1 MKFSEKWLR
10 EWVDPK
16 LDTAG
21 LTELLTMAGLEVD
34 GVVPAA
40 PGFSSVVVGTIVSA
54 EPHPDADKLQVCQV
68 DTGEGE
74 ARQIVC
80 GAANAR
86 AGLRVAVALPGAR
99 LPDGMKIRDARLRGV
114 ASSGMICSAVELGL
128 ADSDEGILELSA
140 DAPVGEDLRSWLALD
155 DSVIE
160 IDLTPNR
167 GDCLGVLGVAREVS
181 ALADCPLQMPEPPKV
196 AAVIDETREVVI
208 EASSACPHYAGRVIR
223 DLDPAAQTP
232 VWMAERLRRSGVRSM
247 GPLVD
252 VTNYVMLELGQPMHA
267 FDLEQLKGPL
277 RVRLAGKEEAL
288 ELLDGESVSP
298 ATDTL
303 MIADDSGPLALAGIM
318 GGAASA
324 VTPGETTSV
333 FLESALFTPA
343 AVAGQARRYGRHTDS
358 SHRFE
363 RGVDPQLQVHAI
375 ERATELL
382 LAIAGGQP
390 GPVISAGEPPAAA
403 EPIRLRPQRVRRLLG
418 FEVPA
423 KDIQEGLQR
432 LHMQCEARDDAL
444 LVTPPSFRYDIG
456 LEADLI
462 EEVARLHGYNNLP
475 AAQTSGLLQVLPQS
489 ESRTSHGRLRE
500 VLVQRGYQ
508 EAITYSFVEAGLQA
522 QLDQSSGA
530 VDLLNPLSAEL
541 GQMRTSIW
549 PGLLRALQHN
559 LNRQQPRVRL
569 FELGRV
575 FRRDRGDLHQP
586 QVIAGLAWG
595 ACEPEQW
602 GRPATPVDF
611 YDVKADIEALF
622 ELAGTA
628 DELVWEPAEHPA
640 LHPGQGARIRLAE
653 GVDGLVGLMHPALTA
668 ELDLAQSP
676 VLFELP
682 LAMLEHSRIPAFTPI
697 SRYPS
702 VRRDLALVVDES
714 VSGDALCRCVRE
726 QAGEFMAGVDV
737 FDVYRGKGIESGR
750 KSIALSLILQH
761 YSRTLED
768 RDVEEVI
775 TRVVR
780 ALREQHNATVR
791 E

>member
-10 EWVDPK
+10 EWVDPA

-21 LTELLTMAGLEVD
+21 LADLLTMAGLEVD
-34 GVVPAA
+34 AVAPAA
-40 PGFSSVVVGTIVSA
+40 PEFSGVVIGTVVAASA
-54 EPHPDADKLQVCQV
+54 HPDADKLQVCEV
-68 DTGEGE
+68 DTGDS
-74 ARQIVC
+74 AMRQIVC

-86 AGLRVAVALPGAR
+86 AGLNVAVALPGGK
-99 LPDGMKIRDARLRGV
+99 LPDGTKIREAKLRGV

-128 ADSDEGILELSA
+128 ADSAEGILELPA
-140 DAPVGEDLRSWLALD
+140 DAAVGQDLRDWLALD
-155 DSVIE
+155 DTVIE

-167 GDCLGVLGVAREVS
+167 GDCLSVLGVAREVS
-181 ALADCPLQMPEPPKV
+181 ALVDSPLQAFEPAPV
-196 AAVIDETREVVI
+196 SAEIDDIREVVI
-208 EASSACPHYAGRVIR
+208 EAPAACPHYAGRVIR
-223 DLDPAAQTP
+223 GLDPAASTP
-232 VWMAERLRRSGVRSM
+232 AWMTERLRRSGVRSM

-267 FDLEQLKGPL
+267 FDLDRLQGPV
-277 RVRLAGKEEAL
+277 RVRMADGQESLT
-288 ELLDGESVSP
+288 LLDGETVTP
-298 ATDTL
+298 ANNTL
-303 MIADDSGPLALAGIM
+303 VIADDSGPLALAGIM
-318 GGAASA
+318 GGAATA
-324 VTPGETTSV
+324 VAPGQTTSV

-343 AVAGQARRYGRHTDS
+343 ATAGQARRYGLHTDS

-363 RGVDPQLQVHAI
+363 RGVDPAMQVRAL
-375 ERATELL
+375 ERATTLL
-382 LAIAGGQP
+382 LAIAGGQA
-390 GPVISAGEPPAAA
+390 GPVVSAGEPPAAF
-403 EPIRLRPQRVRRLLG
+403 EPVRLRPERVRRLLG
-418 FEVPA
+418 FEVPS
-423 KDIQEGLQR
+423 KDIREGLER
-432 LHMQCEARDDAL
+432 LHMQCDASNGAL
-444 LVTPPSFRYDIG
+444 LVTPPSFRYDIR

-475 AAQTSGLLQVLPQS
+475 AAESSGPLRVLPLS
-489 ESRTSHGRLRE
+489 ESRTPLTRLRD

-522 QLDQSSGA
+522 QLDQAGGA

-549 PGLLRALQHN
+549 PGLLGALQHN

-569 FELGRV
+569 FEIGRV
-575 FRRDRGDLHQP
+575 FRREGGELHQP
-586 QVIAGLAWG
+586 QMVAGLAWG
-595 ACEPEQW
+595 LREPEQW
-602 GRPATPVDF
+602 GDDAAPVDF

-622 ELAGTA
+622 RLAGKGPELAW
-628 DELVWEPAEHPA
+628 DPAEHPA
-640 LHPGQGARIRLAE
+640 LHPGQGARVRLENGLE
-653 GVDGLVGLMHPALTA
+653 GLIGVLHPGLLRAF
-668 ELDLAQSP
+668 DLPQAP

-682 LAMLEHSRIPAFTPI
+682 LAMLEHSRIPAFEPI

-714 VSGDALCRCVRE
+714 VGAGALCDIARE
-726 QAGEFMAGVDV
+726 AAGEWLTEVEV

-775 TRVVR
+775 TRVTR
-780 ALREQHNATVR
+780 GLRDQFNATIR